1 MSTKKQTFLPKG
13 WGGMKKQIIVIGGGL
28 GGLSAA
34 IRLAADG
41 HEVTVLEKNER
52 AGGKLNT
59 VSGDGYSFDTG
70 PSILTMPWVLEQL
83 FASAG
88 RRLEDYMQLSRVE
101 PQWRTFF
108 DDGTTLD
115 VTSDLPS
122 MLEEL
127 KRVSPEDAK
136 GYLAYLSDCQEMY
149 DMSCKS
155 FYSRSLS
162 GISDLRTKHTLREL
176 LAMDPMKTMHQ
187 FTDKRFSDK
196 RLKQLFD
203 FFIMYVGSSP
213 YAAPAVLSQLIYVQL
228 GLGIF
233 YVRGGM
239 YNIARGMLRLLDEL
253 GAQVRTGCRVEQV
266 LCAGSRATG
275 VLLEDGS
282 VLGADIVV
290 SNLEAI
296 PSHQSILADMP
307 GAKEQ
312 ERRLGKY
319 KPTVSGLVLL
329 LGVNKTYESLLH
341 HNFLFS
347 SDPAKEFDDLF
358 VKGVPTDDPTIYI
371 GISGKS
377 DPSQTQAGKENL
389 FVLTHV
395 PPLKDGESWQPLKER
410 YRELVLDKLERM
422 GLDDL
427 RSHIEFEHSFTP
439 DDLKKLYG
447 SNGGSIYGVVT
458 DRKLNGGFK
467 IPSRS
472 ALLDNLYFV
481 GGSTHPGGGVPMV
494 TLSGQLTADL
504 IQKDLAGG
512 LESIV

>member
-1 MSTKKQTFLPKG
+1 
-13 WGGMKKQIIVIGGGL
+13 MKKQIIVIGGGL

-34 IRLAADG
+34 IRLASDG
-41 HEVTVLEKNER
+41 HDVTVLEKNER

-59 VSGDGYSFDTG
+59 VSESGYSFDTG

-83 FASAG
+83 FESAG
-88 RRLEDYMQLSRVE
+88 RKLADYMELTRIE

-108 DDGTTLD
+108 EDGTSLD
-115 VTSDLPS
+115 VTGDLPL

-127 KRVSPEDAK
+127 SRVCPEDAK
-136 GYLAYLSDCQEMY
+136 RFLAYLGDCQAMY
-149 DMSCKS
+149 DLSCKS
-155 FYSRSLS
+155 FYSHSLG
-162 GISDLRTKHTLREL
+162 GISDLRSKHTLREL
-176 LAMDPMKTMHQ
+176 LAMDPMRSMHQ
-187 FTDKRFSDK
+187 MTDKHFSDE

-203 FFIMYVGSSP
+203 FFIMYIGSSP
-213 YAAPAVLSQLIYVQL
+213 YAAPAVLSQLVYVQL
-228 GLGIF
+228 GLGIY

-253 GAQVRTGCRVEQV
+253 GARVRTGCRVERV
-266 LCAGSRATG
+266 LAAGSRATG
-275 VLLEDGS
+275 VLLEDGT
-282 VLGADIVV
+282 VLRADIVV

-296 PSHQSILADMP
+296 PAHGSILGELP
-307 GAKEQ
+307 GAKAQ
-312 ERRLGKY
+312 ERRLSKY

-329 LGVNKTYESLLH
+329 LGVDKTYESLLH
-341 HNFLFS
+341 HNFLFAA
-347 SDPAKEFDDLF
+347 DPAKEFDDLF

-377 DPSQTQAGKENL
+377 DPSQTQPGKENL

-395 PPLKDGESWQPLKER
+395 PPLKDGESWEPLKER

-422 GLDDL
+422 GLNDL
-427 RSHIEFEHSFTP
+427 RQHIEFEHAFTP
-439 DDLKKLYG
+439 DDLRRLYG

-472 ALLDNLYFV
+472 AMLDNLYFV

-504 IQKDLAGG
+504 IREDLAGG